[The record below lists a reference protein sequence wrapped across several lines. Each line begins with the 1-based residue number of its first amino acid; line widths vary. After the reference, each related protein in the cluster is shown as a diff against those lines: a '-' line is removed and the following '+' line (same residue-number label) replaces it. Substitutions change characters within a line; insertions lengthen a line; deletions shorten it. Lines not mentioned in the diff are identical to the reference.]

1 LIPAK
6 RTLLFALAP
15 ALGALALVPALG
27 AAAPGGGGDGK
38 TVAYT
43 FREAPFNARGVT
55 TLEDLRGKPVLID
68 FWGTR

>member
-15 ALGALALVPALG
+15 ALGALALVPVLG
-27 AAAPGGGGDGK
+27 AAAPVGGGDGK

-43 FREAPFNARGVT
+43 FREAPFNARGVK

>member
-1 LIPAK
+1 MIPAK

-15 ALGALALVPALG
+15 ALGALALAPELG

-43 FREAPFNARGVT
+43 FREAPFNARGVK